1 MSGQL
6 PPVRTSLH
14 DPRNIRSGSIVS
26 DIGGYYDGQSIVRC
40 ADSNLISCV
49 FHHSH
54 NHEGGAGLR
63 VYHCTSEDDGAS
75 WSRPQPVEQSLM
87 MPSHD
92 SYQFVHPGT
101 NRIYVIYGYNDGQL
115 DAVDPKT
122 GPAALRRVTLWLPL
136 DLQDARHRVHHR
148 LCYRCGC

>member
-1 MSGQL
+1 MS
-6 PPVRTSLH
+6 
-14 DPRNIRSGSIVS
+14 
-26 DIGGYYDGQSIVRC
+26 
-40 ADSNLISCV
+40 
-49 FHHSH
+49 

-115 DAVDPKT
+115 DAATVQAEPVDK
-122 GPAALRRVTLWLPL
+122 GILVTRPPGYHEPGAFGHGRWT
-136 DLQDARHRVHHR
+136 
-148 LCYRCGC
+148 